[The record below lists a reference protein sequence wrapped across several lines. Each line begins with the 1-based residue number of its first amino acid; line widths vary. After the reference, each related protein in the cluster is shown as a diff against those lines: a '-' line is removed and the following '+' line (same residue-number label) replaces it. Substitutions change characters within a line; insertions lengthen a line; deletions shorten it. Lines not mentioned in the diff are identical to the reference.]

1 MLLFP
6 FITVNERKIS
16 SITISPIVLTT
27 PKIQAFIFTDM
38 MLVMLTDSHCYDE
51 PSQHH
56 STD

>member
-16 SITISPIVLTT
+16 SITISAIVLTT
-27 PKIQAFIFTDM
+27 PEIWAFIFTDM
-38 MLVMLTDSHCYDE
+38 MLVMLPDIHCYDE
-51 PSQHH
+51 PSQHY